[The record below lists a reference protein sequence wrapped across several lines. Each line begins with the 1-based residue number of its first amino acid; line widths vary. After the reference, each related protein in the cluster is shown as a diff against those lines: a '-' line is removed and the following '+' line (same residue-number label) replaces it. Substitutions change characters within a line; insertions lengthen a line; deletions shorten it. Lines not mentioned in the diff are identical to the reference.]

1 MRVHQ
6 KCVWRLKY
14 NLEMKEI
21 WQSLNKFY
29 FANLLLVASVI
40 FSIIFTFLVQFRV
53 EGLQDDMV
61 KTENEIIS
69 YEDEIQLLE
78 VEWVYL
84 TRPERL
90 RKLASLYLQ
99 DNGYALASQIKDADK
114 LEQYYLV
121 NYQKAEENLLASDE
135 QDLESQQ
142 VSF

>member
-1 MRVHQ
+1 
-6 KCVWRLKY
+6 VWRLKY
-14 NLEMKEI
+14 NLAMKEF

-53 EGLQDDMV
+53 ESLQDEMV
-61 KTENEIIS
+61 KTENEIIF

-90 RKLASLYLQ
+90 RVLASRYLQ

-121 NYQKAEENLLASDE
+121 NYQKAEEKLLASNE

>member
-1 MRVHQ
+1 
-6 KCVWRLKY
+6 
-14 NLEMKEI
+14 MKEF

-61 KTENEIIS
+61 KTENEITS

-90 RKLASLYLQ
+90 RTLASRYLQ

-121 NYQKAEENLLASDE
+121 NYQKAEEKLLASNE

>member
-1 MRVHQ
+1 
-6 KCVWRLKY
+6 
-14 NLEMKEI
+14 MKEF

-53 EGLQDDMV
+53 EDLQDDMV
-61 KTENEIIS
+61 KTENEIVV

-90 RKLASLYLQ
+90 RTLASRYLQ

-121 NYQKAEENLLASDE
+121 NYQKAEEKLLASNE